1 MAVQTALPAAT
12 IAAERSL
19 PVMPLF
25 LVAGASL
32 GFEVALARY
41 FALASWSEYG
51 YWVISI
57 AMAGFAASGV
67 VLSLFRDTFAR
78 RAHGLL
84 VAAPPLLILLAA
96 GGLLGVGRITFNPLE
111 LQNPILLAGQ
121 LVNIAGFYGVL
132 FPYFFLTGL
141 YIGLCFVA
149 YPASIPTLYGADLLG
164 SGLGAL
170 YVLGAMYF
178 LHPFELVLA
187 LLPPLAIAGLL
198 SGRGWERFA
207 TAALSLLA
215 LAGGSLAVRDLNVAD
230 YSPYK
235 PIYPPLHVPDA
246 RVVEEIRSPRG
257 DYLVLDNFTEH
268 LDTDFSNNF
277 ASLGAGP
284 PPATLGLYLDGNRI
298 GSLPHPGG
306 LDLAYLGAA
315 LDTLP
320 YELRPGAATLLIGT
334 RGGFRIAEAKR
345 MGAGTIVA
353 LEPDPVLHG
362 LVAQGLSGSAVLET
376 TPPRREL
383 GRSSRQRTGGY
394 DLIDVASDFL
404 GQADANKY
412 VFTLEG
418 VRAAL
423 GSLSDDGMLSL
434 PMSIRELTVYAAKLV
449 ETARRAL
456 LAEGVADPAQHII
469 VYRSA
474 WNARILVARR
484 PFTPQDV
491 AILRSF
497 ADKRSFDVSAHPGWT
512 SNGRVWNDLPAMW
525 FADRSSPTDDALR
538 DDIARLLGPDGDAF
552 RRSQFFDLEPAT
564 DDRPFVYAALRLGE
578 VATIARHL
586 NAVPREELGLLINLA
601 VLAQASVLAVLVL
614 ALPLV
619 RWRRRLPGPAVVGRA
634 VLYFA
639 TLGLGYLLLQMW
651 LIDKA
656 ALLLGDRT
664 AAFAIVL
671 AGMLVFSGIGSLWA
685 NRICTAPRDA
695 ICLAS
700 FVVGLWAALAFLIA
714 EPVVNDALGLPQP
727 LKVLMV
733 LAVLAPLALALG
745 MPFPLGLGAFE
756 GEHAAFLP
764 WAWALNGAF
773 SVIATPLANLM
784 AQTEGLRAPLLVAAV
799 LYATVWLTWPA
810 RERWQ

>member
-1 MAVQTALPAAT
+1 MANQTASSAQKIDADRT
-12 IAAERSL
+12 L
-19 PVMPLF
+19 PVMPLV

-32 GFEVALARY
+32 GFEVALSRY

-57 AMAGFAASGV
+57 AMVGFSASGV
-67 VLSLFRDTFAR
+67 VLSLFRDAFAR
-78 RAHGLL
+78 WAHGLL
-84 VAAPPLLILLAA
+84 AAAPPVLMLLAA
-96 GGLLGVGRITFNPLE
+96 AGWLGVGRIPFNPLE

-149 YPASIPTLYGADLLG
+149 FPASIPKLYGADLLG

-178 LHPFELVLA
+178 LHPFDLVMA

-198 SGRGWERFA
+198 SGRGWGRLA
-207 TAALSLLA
+207 TAVLSLLA
-215 LAGGSLAVRDLNVAD
+215 LGGAGVAVHDLNVAD
-230 YSPYK
+230 YSLYK
-235 PIYPPLHVPDA
+235 PIYPPLHVADA

-277 ASLGAGP
+277 ASLGAGS

-298 GSLPHPGG
+298 GSLPHPGA
-306 LDLAYLGAA
+306 LDLAYLPAA

-334 RGGFRIAEAKR
+334 RGGFRIAEAKQL
-345 MGAGTIVA
+345 GAGTIMA
-353 LEPDPVLHG
+353 LEPDPVLYD
-362 LVAQGLSGSAVLET
+362 LVARGVPDGARLEAT
-376 TPPRREL
+376 SPRRAF
-383 GRSSRQRTGGY
+383 GRSSRQSAAGY
-394 DLIDVASDFL
+394 DLIDVASDFQ

-423 GSLSDDGMLSL
+423 GALSDDGVLSL
-434 PMSIRELTVYAAKLV
+434 PMSIREFTVYAAKLV
-449 ETARRAL
+449 ETTRRAL
-456 LAEGVADPAQHII
+456 LAEGVVDPAQHII

-474 WNARILVARR
+474 WNARILVAKR
-484 PFTPQDV
+484 PFTLED
-491 AILRSF
+491 IEMLRAF
-497 ADKRSFDVSAHPGWT
+497 ADKRSFDVSAHPGRT
-512 SNGRVWNDLPAMW
+512 ANARVWNDLPAMW
-525 FADRSSPTDDALR
+525 FADRSTPTDDALR
-538 DDIARLLGPDGDAF
+538 DDISHLLGPEGAAF
-552 RRSQFFDLEPAT
+552 RPRQFFNLEPAT
-564 DDRPFVYAALRLGE
+564 DDRPFVHAALRLGE
-578 VATIARHL
+578 VATIARFL

-601 VLAQASVLAVLVL
+601 VLVQASVLALLVL

-619 RWRRRLPGPAVVGRA
+619 RWRRRLPGGAAVGRA

-671 AGMLVFSGIGSLWA
+671 AGMLLFSGIGSLWA
-685 NRICTAPRDA
+685 NRIGTSPHDA
-695 ICLAS
+695 VCLAS
-700 FVVGLWAALAFLIA
+700 FVVCLWAALAFVIV

-727 LKVLMV
+727 LKVL
-733 LAVLAPLALALG
+733 AVLIVVAPLALALG

-756 GEHAAFLP
+756 GERAAFLP

-784 AQTEGLRAPLLVAAV
+784 AQAEGLRAPLLVAAL
-799 LYATVWLTWPA
+799 LYATVWLTYPA